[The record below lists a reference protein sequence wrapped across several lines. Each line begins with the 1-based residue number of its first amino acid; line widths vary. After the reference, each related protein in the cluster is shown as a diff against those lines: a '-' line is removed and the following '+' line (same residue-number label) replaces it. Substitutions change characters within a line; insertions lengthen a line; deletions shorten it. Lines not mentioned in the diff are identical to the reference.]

1 MKTFQQL
8 RELKG
13 KHPPGEH
20 ISAKKVKGV
29 STMIHKDKGKFV
41 AYIDGDRLDS
51 YPTLRQAE
59 RMIDVFI
66 KNYKG

>member
-1 MKTFQQL
+1 MKTFKQL
-8 RELKG
+8 REFKG

-20 ISAKKVKGV
+20 ISAKKVNGI

-41 AYIDGDRLDS
+41 AYIDGDKLDS
-51 YPTLRQAE
+51 YRTQKEAE
-59 RMIDVFI
+59 RMINVFV